1 MKCVQY
7 VVISIYVLFSV
18 AGVTC
23 FKLGSTESLNISISN
38 TYFSIKISWLS
49 VLGLLLY
56 IVSFLIYMGLI
67 SKNQLS
73 YLIPLITGAVYL
85 LTMFSSVIIFKE
97 QIHFFQ
103 LAGSALILFGLIL
116 MNIKI

>member
-1 MKCVQY
+1 MQY
-7 VVISIYVLFSV
+7 VVMSVYVLFSV

-23 FKLGSTESLNISISN
+23 FKLGSSGTLNISMTN

-56 IVSFLIYMGLI
+56 VVSFLIYMGLI

-73 YLIPLITGAVYL
+73 YLIPLVTGAVYL
-85 LTMFSSVIIFKE
+85 LTMLSSVVIFKE
-97 QIHFFQ
+97 QIRFFQ
-103 LAGSALILFGLIL
+103 LAGSILILLGLIL
-116 MNIKI
+116 MNIKT

>member
-1 MKCVQY
+1 MQY
-7 VVISIYVLFSV
+7 VVMSVYVLFSV

-23 FKLGSTESLNISISN
+23 FKLGSAGALSISMTN

-56 IVSFLIYMGLI
+56 VVSFLIYMGLI

-73 YLIPLITGAVYL
+73 YLIPLVTGAVYL
-85 LTMFSSVIIFKE
+85 LTMASSIVIFKE
-97 QIHFFQ
+97 PVRFFQ
-103 LAGSALILFGLIL
+103 LIGSVLILAGLVLIHL
-116 MNIKI
+116 KSK

>member
-1 MKCVQY
+1 MQY

-103 LAGSALILFGLIL
+103 LAGSVLILFGLIL

>member
-1 MKCVQY
+1 MQY
-7 VVISIYVLFSV
+7 VVMSVYVLFSV

-23 FKLGSTESLNISISN
+23 FKLGSSGTLNISMTN

-49 VLGLLLY
+49 VLGLMLY
-56 IVSFLIYMGLI
+56 VVSFLIYMGLI

-85 LTMFSSVIIFKE
+85 LTMASSVIIFKE
-97 QIHFFQ
+97 QIHFLQ
-103 LAGSALILFGLIL
+103 LLGSGLIFAGLIL
-116 MNIKI
+116 MNIKT

>member
-1 MKCVQY
+1 MQY
-7 VVISIYVLFSV
+7 VVMSVYVLFSV

-23 FKLGSTESLNISISN
+23 CKLVSSGTLNISMTN

-49 VLGLLLY
+49 VLGLMLY
-56 IVSFLIYMGLI
+56 VVSFLIYMGLI

-85 LTMFSSVIIFKE
+85 LTMASSVIIFKE
-97 QIHFFQ
+97 QIHFLQ
-103 LAGSALILFGLIL
+103 LLGSGLILAGLIL
-116 MNIKI
+116 MNIKT